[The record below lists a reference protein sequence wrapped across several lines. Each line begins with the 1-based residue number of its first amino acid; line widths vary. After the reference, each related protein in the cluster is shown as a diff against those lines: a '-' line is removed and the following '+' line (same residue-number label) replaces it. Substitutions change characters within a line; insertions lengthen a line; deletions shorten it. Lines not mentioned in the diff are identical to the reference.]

1 MRASFWKTTGYVIAG
16 AVIGTL
22 AGQLIVHQ
30 VPALG
35 KETMVQWNPSGDLA
49 VIHYSINV
57 TLRVNWLT
65 LIGALVGFA
74 AARRWK

>member
-1 MRASFWKTTGYVIAG
+1 MRASPWKTVGYTLGG

-22 AGQLIVHQ
+22 AGQLLAHQ
-30 VPALG
+30 IPALG
-35 KETMVQWNPSGDLA
+35 HETVVQWNPSGDLA
-49 VIHYSINV
+49 VVRYAITI

-65 LIGALVGFA
+65 LFGALAGFA